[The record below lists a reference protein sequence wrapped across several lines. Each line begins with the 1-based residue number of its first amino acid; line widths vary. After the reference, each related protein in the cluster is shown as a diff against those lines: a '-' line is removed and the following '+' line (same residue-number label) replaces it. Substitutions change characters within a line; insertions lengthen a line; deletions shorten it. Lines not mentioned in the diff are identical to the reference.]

1 MEPGY
6 DTKAVKAW
14 LFSYLEKEREIGMQ
28 IERYEMLKAKM
39 EAPGTQSLS
48 DMPKAHENKDR
59 MAEYLARKEEL
70 EGIISKAMASQR
82 KTANEIE
89 RVLAGVRNAREK
101 TCIRMRYLD
110 GSSWSEVIEV
120 LFGEGSCSSER
131 YTTLYRKVHRVHK
144 SALLD
149 MAKVMDLVK

>member
-28 IERYEMLKAKM
+28 IERYEMLK
-39 EAPGTQSLS
+39 
-48 DMPKAHENKDR
+48 
-59 MAEYLARKEEL
+59 ARKEEL